1 LIARLSS
8 DSRVADSRGA
18 RRRIVRNPVFLTLGA
33 GILIALFSLPLLGH
47 APNRLVNGRSIGLEE
62 FPAAASAILIVAALV
77 TCAATFLP
85 QRRSVLASVL
95 VAGLVAPSAYLWG
108 AGIGAEQLEH
118 ASSPIARTSLGAA
131 GWVAFLIGYLMIGE
145 AVRRLE
151 LAPIWRLAVLLV
163 AIGLPALLAASGRLD
178 DLAIL
183 KEFRSNRDLF
193 VQSLA
198 QHGTIVLASV
208 VPAIV
213 IGIPLGLVSYRSKR
227 IRGPLL
233 GALGLIQTIPSI
245 ALFGL
250 LIAPLSALSEAF
262 PWLAAI
268 GVHGIGLAPAALALM
283 LYALLPIVR
292 NTVEGL
298 AQVSPSA
305 VDAATGMGLSRWQ
318 ILARIEVPL
327 ALPVILSGVR
337 ISLVQTIGL
346 AAVAALIG
354 AGGLGSIMFQGLFA
368 SAGALI
374 LLGVAPI
381 VALAIAV
388 DILFRLLAALPRRI
402 VA

>member
-1 LIARLSS
+1 M
-8 DSRVADSRGA
+8 
-18 RRRIVRNPVFLTLGA
+18 VRNPVFLTLGTVM
-33 GILIALFSLPLLGH
+33 LIALFSLPLLGH
-47 APNRLVNGRSIGLEE
+47 APNRLMNGRSIGLGE
-62 FPAAASAILIVAALV
+62 FPAAASAILIIAALIM
-77 TCAATFLP
+77 CAAAFVP
-85 QRRSVLASVL
+85 QHRSVLASVL

-108 AGIGAEQLEH
+108 AGMSAERLERV
-118 ASSPIARTSLGAA
+118 SSPIARTSLGAA
-131 GWVAFLIGYLMIGE
+131 GWVAFLIAFLVIGE
-145 AVRRLE
+145 AVRRLK
-151 LAPIWRLAVLLV
+151 LGPMWRLAVLLL
-163 AIGLPALLAASGRLD
+163 AIGPLALLAAGGRLD

-183 KEFRSNRDLF
+183 KEFQSNRDLF

-198 QHGTIVLASV
+198 QHGIIVLASV

-213 IGIPLGLVSYRSKR
+213 IGIPLGLVSHRSQR
-227 IRGPLL
+227 VRGPLL
-233 GALGLIQTIPSI
+233 GTLGLIQTIPSI

-250 LIAPLSALSEAF
+250 LIAPLSGLAAAF

-298 AQVSPSA
+298 AQVSPAA

-368 SAGALI
+368 SAGGLI